1 MTTANTLDP
10 SLNTPAQPAGQRGE
24 QSQAN
29 RSTGQG
35 AGGESQ
41 QGGGAVNVGN
51 QERLI
56 SAGAGVFLTLYG
68 LKRLRLSNLVLV
80 GLGAV
85 LLKRAATG
93 QCDVYKALG
102 FNTADT
108 EGAEP
113 RAYFE
118 RGIHVE
124 ESFTIMKSPE
134 ELYTFWHKF
143 ENLPQFM
150 MHLNSVK
157 TIDAKRSHWVAQG
170 PAGMNVEWD
179 AEIINDEPNRTIAW
193 RSLGGADVD
202 NAGSVTFR
210 PAAGDRGTEV
220 SVTLD
225 YIPPM
230 GKAGSLVAKLF
241 GRDADQMI
249 REDLRNFKRLMETG
263 EIPTTQGQPRG
274 TCDGGGQIHSGY

>member
-10 SLNTPAQPAGQRGE
+10 SLGTQGQQQAQPPATRADERGGIPQE
-24 QSQAN
+24 PQQ
-29 RSTGQG
+29 
-35 AGGESQ
+35 Q
-41 QGGGAVNVGN
+41 QGGGVNVGQ

-56 SAGAGVFLTLYG
+56 SAGAGALLALYG
-68 LKRLRLSNLVLV
+68 LKRLRLSNLILV
-80 GLGAV
+80 GLGGM
-85 LLKRAATG
+85 LIKRAVTG
-93 QCDVYKALG
+93 QCNVYAALG
-102 FNTADT
+102 LNTAQG
-108 EGAEP
+108 EGAQPSE
-113 RAYFE
+113 YFN

-134 ELYTFWHKF
+134 ELYNFWHKF

-150 MHLNSVK
+150 KHLESVQ
-157 TIDAKRSHWVAQG
+157 TLDDKRSHWVAQG

-220 SVTLD
+220 SVTID

-230 GKAGSLVAKLF
+230 GKAGSIVAKLF

-249 REDLRNFKRLMETG
+249 REDLRRFKRLMETG
-263 EIPTTQGQPRG
+263 EIPTTEGQPTG
-274 TCDGGGQIHSGY
+274 NCQGAGQDQ

>member
-10 SLNTPAQPAGQRGE
+10 SLNTTARTGT
-24 QSQAN
+24 
-29 RSTGQG
+29 RSGDASRKAEDTGQQEG
-35 AGGESQ
+35 
-41 QGGGAVNVGN
+41 QGGGVNVGN
-51 QERLI
+51 QERMI
-56 SAGAGVFLTLYG
+56 SAGAGVLLTLYG
-68 LKRLRLSNLVLV
+68 LKRLHLSNLVLV
-80 GLGAV
+80 GLGAM

-93 QCDVYKALG
+93 KCEVYQALG
-102 FNTADT
+102 FNTAEGD
-108 EGAEP
+108 GAEP
-113 RAYFE
+113 SAYFD

-134 ELYTFWHKF
+134 ELYTFWHRF

-150 MHLNSVK
+150 MHFNSVK
-157 TIDAKRSHWVAQG
+157 TIDQKRSHWVAQG

-179 AEIINDEPNRTIAW
+179 AQIINDEPNRTIAW

-230 GKAGSLVAKLF
+230 GKAGSMVAKLF

-274 TCDGGGQIHSGY
+274 TCDGGGKQHSGY

>member
-1 MTTANTLDP
+1 MTTANALDP
-10 SLNTPAQPAGQRGE
+10 SLNTTAQTGVQRDEHGRFKARDAGQPE
-24 QSQAN
+24 DQ
-29 RSTGQG
+29 QG
-35 AGGESQ
+35 AGG
-41 QGGGAVNVGN
+41 GGVNVGN
-51 QERLI
+51 QERML
-56 SAGAGVFLTLYG
+56 SAGAGVLLALYG
-68 LKRLRLSNLVLV
+68 MKRLRLSNLVMV
-80 GLGAV
+80 GLGAM

-93 QCDVYKALG
+93 KCEVYQALG
-102 FNTADT
+102 FNTAEG

-113 RAYFE
+113 SAYFE

-157 TIDAKRSHWVAQG
+157 TIDAKKSHWVAQG
-170 PAGMNVEWD
+170 PVGMNVEWD

-263 EIPTTQGQPRG
+263 EIPTTQGQPSG
-274 TCDGGGQIHSGY
+274 TCDGGGKEHSGY

>member
-10 SLNTPAQPAGQRGE
+10 SLNTTAQTGVQRDDQGRFTRRDAGQQE
-24 QSQAN
+24 A
-29 RSTGQG
+29 
-35 AGGESQ
+35 Q
-41 QGGGAVNVGN
+41 QGGGINVGN
-51 QERLI
+51 QERML
-56 SAGAGVFLTLYG
+56 SAGAGVLLALYG
-68 LKRLRLSNLVLV
+68 MKRLRLSNLVMV
-80 GLGAV
+80 GLGAM

-93 QCDVYKALG
+93 KCELYQALG
-102 FNTADT
+102 FNTAEGD
-108 EGAEP
+108 GAEP
-113 RAYFE
+113 SEYFE

-134 ELYTFWHKF
+134 DLYTFWHRF

-157 TIDAKRSHWVAQG
+157 TIDEKKSHWVAQG

-274 TCDGGGQIHSGY
+274 TCDGGGKEHSGY

>member
-1 MTTANTLDP
+1 M
-10 SLNTPAQPAGQRGE
+10 
-24 QSQAN
+24 
-29 RSTGQG
+29 
-35 AGGESQ
+35 
-41 QGGGAVNVGN
+41 NVGK
-51 QERLI
+51 QERMI
-56 SAGAGVFLTLYG
+56 SAGAGAFLTLYG

-80 GLGAV
+80 GLGAM

-93 QCDVYKALG
+93 QCNVYAALG
-102 FNTADT
+102 LNTAEG

-113 RAYFE
+113 HEYFE
-118 RGIHVE
+118 RGIHIE

-134 ELYTFWHKF
+134 ELYNFWHQF
-143 ENLPQFM
+143 ENLPKFM

-230 GKAGSLVAKLF
+230 GKAGAMVAKLF

-274 TCDGGGQIHSGY
+274 TCDGGGMQHSGY

>member
-1 MTTANTLDP
+1 MTTANALDP
-10 SLNTPAQPAGQRGE
+10 SLNTTAQTGAQRDELGRFKAHDAGE
-24 QSQAN
+24 QE
-29 RSTGQG
+29 GEQG
-35 AGGESQ
+35 AGG
-41 QGGGAVNVGN
+41 GGVNVGN
-51 QERLI
+51 QERMI
-56 SAGAGVFLTLYG
+56 SAGAGVLLTLYG
-68 LKRLRLSNLVLV
+68 LKRLRLSNLVMV
-80 GLGAV
+80 GLGAM

-93 QCDVYKALG
+93 KCEVYQALG
-102 FNTADT
+102 FNTAEGD
-108 EGAEP
+108 GAEP
-113 RAYFE
+113 NAYFE

-157 TIDAKRSHWVAQG
+157 TIDAKKSHWVAQG

-230 GKAGSLVAKLF
+230 GKAGSIVAKLF

-274 TCDGGGQIHSGY
+274 TCDGGGKEHSGY

>member
-1 MTTANTLDP
+1 MTSANTLDP
-10 SLNTPAQPAGQRGE
+10 SLNTPAQPEARHD
-24 QSQAN
+24 QSS
-29 RSTGQG
+29 R
-35 AGGESQ
+35 SQ
-41 QGGGAVNVGN
+41 QGGAGQQQHQGINVGG

-56 SAGAGVFLTLYG
+56 SAGAGALLTLYG
-68 LKRLRLSNLVLV
+68 LQHLRLRNLVLGGV
-80 GLGAV
+80 GV
-85 LLKRAATG
+85 MLLKRAVTG
-93 QCDVYKALG
+93 KCDLYRALG
-102 FNTADT
+102 LNTADG

-113 RAYFE
+113 QAYFE

-134 ELYTFWHKF
+134 ELYAFWHKF
-143 ENLPQFM
+143 ENLPRFM
-150 MHLNSVK
+150 MHLKSVN
-157 TIDAKRSHWVAQG
+157 TIDANRSHWVAEG

-179 AEIINDEPNRTIAW
+179 AEIINDEPNRLIAW
-193 RSLGGADVD
+193 RSRGGADVD

-210 PAAGDRGTEV
+210 PAGGDRGTEV

-230 GKAGSLVAKLF
+230 GRAGALVAKLF

-274 TCDGGGQIHSGY
+274 TCDGGGTRQTGY

>member
-10 SLNTPAQPAGQRGE
+10 SLNTTARTGTRSGDASRKAEDSGQQEG
-24 QSQAN
+24 
-29 RSTGQG
+29 
-35 AGGESQ
+35 
-41 QGGGAVNVGN
+41 QGGGVNVGN
-51 QERLI
+51 QERMI
-56 SAGAGVFLTLYG
+56 SAGAGVLLTLYG
-68 LKRLRLSNLVLV
+68 LKRLHLSNLVLV
-80 GLGAV
+80 GLGAM

-93 QCDVYKALG
+93 KCGVYQALG
-102 FNTADT
+102 FNTAEGD
-108 EGAEP
+108 GAEP
-113 RAYFE
+113 SAYFD

-134 ELYTFWHKF
+134 ELYTFWHRF

-157 TIDAKRSHWVAQG
+157 TIDQKRSHWVAQG

-179 AEIINDEPNRTIAW
+179 AQIINDEPNRTIAW

-230 GKAGSLVAKLF
+230 GKAGSMVAKLF

-274 TCDGGGQIHSGY
+274 TCDGGGKQHSGY

>member
-10 SLNTPAQPAGQRGE
+10 SLNTTSQPGARHDQRGQDAGQQDQHWSGI
-24 QSQAN
+24 
-29 RSTGQG
+29 
-35 AGGESQ
+35 
-41 QGGGAVNVGN
+41 NVGG
-51 QERLI
+51 QERMI
-56 SAGAGVFLTLYG
+56 SAGAGALLALYG
-68 LKRLRLSNLVLV
+68 LQHLRLRNIVV
-80 GLGAV
+80 GAV
-85 LLKRAATG
+85 GVMLLKRAVTG
-93 QCDVYKALG
+93 KCDLYRALG
-102 FNTADT
+102 VNTADG

-113 RAYFE
+113 AAYFE

-143 ENLPQFM
+143 ENLPRFM
-150 MHLNSVK
+150 MHLKSVD
-157 TIDAKRSHWVAQG
+157 TIDEKRSHWVAEG
-170 PAGMNVEWD
+170 PAGMNVEWE
-179 AEIINDEPNRTIAW
+179 AEIINDDPNRLIAW
-193 RSLGGADVD
+193 RSRGGADVD
-202 NAGSVTFR
+202 NAGTVTFR
-210 PAAGDRGTEV
+210 RAAGDRGTEV

-274 TCDGGGQIHSGY
+274 TCDGGGMEHSGY

>member
-10 SLNTPAQPAGQRGE
+10 SLNTTARTGARSGDQSRNAEDMGQQER
-24 QSQAN
+24 
-29 RSTGQG
+29 
-35 AGGESQ
+35 
-41 QGGGAVNVGN
+41 QGGGVNVGN
-51 QERLI
+51 QERMI
-56 SAGAGVFLTLYG
+56 SAGAGVLLTLYG
-68 LKRLRLSNLVLV
+68 LKRLHLSNLVLV
-80 GLGAV
+80 GLGAM

-93 QCDVYKALG
+93 KCEVYQALG
-102 FNTADT
+102 FNTA
-108 EGAEP
+108 EGDGAAP
-113 RAYFE
+113 QAYFD

-134 ELYTFWHKF
+134 ELYTFWHRF

-157 TIDAKRSHWVAQG
+157 TLDEKRSRWVAQG

-230 GKAGSLVAKLF
+230 GKAGSVVAKLF

-274 TCDGGGQIHSGY
+274 TCDGGGKEHSGY

>member
-1 MTTANTLDP
+1 MTSANTLDP
-10 SLNTPAQPAGQRGE
+10 SLGTQGQQTDTSLQTQRQQQP
-24 QSQAN
+24 
-29 RSTGQG
+29 
-35 AGGESQ
+35 Q
-41 QGGGAVNVGN
+41 QGRAEQASRGGRMNVGG
-51 QERLI
+51 QERWM
-56 SAGAGVFLTLYG
+56 SAGAGALLTLYG
-68 LKRLRLSNLVLV
+68 LKRLRLSNLLLV
-80 GLGAV
+80 GLGAMLV
-85 LLKRAATG
+85 KRAVTG
-93 QCDVYKALG
+93 RCEVYQALG
-102 FNTADT
+102 LNTAEHDA
-108 EGAEP
+108 AEP
-113 RAYFE
+113 QEYFD

-124 ESFTIMKSPE
+124 ESFTILKSPE
-134 ELYTFWHKF
+134 ELYNFWHNF
-143 ENLPQFM
+143 ENLPKFM
-150 MHLNSVK
+150 MHLESVK
-157 TIDAKRSHWVAQG
+157 TIDDKRSHWVAQG

-210 PAAGDRGTEV
+210 AAPGDRGTEV

-230 GKAGSLVAKLF
+230 GKAGSWVAKLF

-274 TCDGGGQIHSGY
+274 TCDGGGKLHSGY

>member
-1 MTTANTLDP
+1 MP
-10 SLNTPAQPAGQRGE
+10 G
-24 QSQAN
+24 N
-29 RSTGQG
+29 RKP
-35 AGGESQ
+35 
-41 QGGGAVNVGN
+41 QGGGINVGN
-51 QERLI
+51 QERML
-56 SAGAGVFLTLYG
+56 SAGAGVLLALYG
-68 LKRLRLSNLVLV
+68 MKRLRLSNLVMV
-80 GLGAV
+80 GLGAM

-93 QCDVYKALG
+93 KCELYQALG
-102 FNTADT
+102 FNTAEGD
-108 EGAEP
+108 GAEP
-113 RAYFE
+113 SEYFE

-134 ELYTFWHKF
+134 DLYTFWHRF

-157 TIDAKRSHWVAQG
+157 TIDEKKSHWVAQG

-274 TCDGGGQIHSGY
+274 TCDGGGKEHSGY